1 MALFIFLSDLWH
13 ICRYL
18 QIIELA
24 DKYLCPL
31 IIFKGILIL
40 LAKSTAS
47 SCARMDGVRDSD
59 ISLCHHMNLPVLHC
73 KQRFSIRVSRDV
85 YTQIPFK
92 GTVAVES
99 SPSTSQHRQ
108 SIGFSLCNFRSRES
122 NIKHKRCLPIA
133 TQREQDFSYFSYG
146 QNVFDLF

>member
-1 MALFIFLSDLWH
+1 MFLKEDIDLCNFWVVQIIGGFPCSDGSVYFSFRSYWH

-59 ISLCHHMNLPVLHC
+59 ISLSHHMNLPVLHC

-99 SPSTSQHRQ
+99 SPSTSQQ
-108 SIGFSLCNFRSRES
+108 FSFSRVQ
-122 NIKHKRCLPIA
+122 HQA
-133 TQREQDFSYFSYG
+133 
-146 QNVFDLF
+146 